1 MNSNQAEQQNN
12 PMSVNIKDILKHY
25 QDQLTELNF
34 QAFVKDE
41 QIKNLQA
48 EIKELQD
55 KLKELKPAKK
65 IDAKK

>member
-1 MNSNQAEQQNN
+1 MNNQANQNEN

-48 EIKELQD
+48 KIKELQD